1 MSLQGAEFTRLVTY
15 ISRNSPDDPVHFF
28 HGHALDRAFDT
39 FRNGFSGMV
48 TYAVKANPD
57 PMVLHRLVERGMD
70 GFDVASPAEMA
81 LVRSV
86 SDSAALHY
94 NNPVRSLSEI
104 AAGLTNGVSSWSIDR
119 ESELEKLVGLP
130 AGHEIAVRLRLPVKG
145 AAYDFGAKYGAD
157 PDLAVTLVQKVQAM
171 GLTASM
177 TFHPGTQCD
186 AFGVWSTYIAACA
199 DVSRR
204 AGVPLAR
211 LNVGGGF
218 AANRLSIAPDL
229 TRIFHEIDQAVTDN
243 FGPNR
248 PALIC
253 EPGRALATEAFSL
266 LVRVKAVDDD
276 TVTLNDGIY
285 GGLAEWRDLSVG
297 NRITCFAPDGS
308 LRGANTAPR
317 KVFGPTCDSLDCLP
331 TPVLLPQDLQSEDYV
346 LIGGMGAYSQ
356 ATATGFNGYGHSHV
370 VNLDADRGGHR
381 VAAA

>member
-15 ISRNSPDDPVHFF
+15 ISRNFPDDPVHFF
-28 HGHALDRAFDT
+28 HPNDLGAAFDT
-39 FRNGFSGMV
+39 FQNGFPGMV

-57 PMVLHRLVERGMD
+57 PLVLRHLVDRGMR

-104 AAGLTNGVSSWSIDR
+104 AAGLAHGVSSWSIDR
-119 ESELEKLVGLP
+119 ESELEKLAHLP
-130 AGHEIAVRLRLPVKG
+130 VGHEIAVRLRLPVKG

-157 PDLAVTLVQKVQAM
+157 PDLAVTLLQKVRAM
-171 GLTASM
+171 GLTPSM

-186 AFGVWSTYIAACA
+186 ALGVWSTYIAACA
-199 DVSRR
+199 DVSQR
-204 AGVPLAR
+204 AGVPLTR

-218 AANRLSIAPDL
+218 AANRQSITPDL
-229 TRIFHEIDQAVTDN
+229 SRIFHEISQSVADN
-243 FGPNR
+243 FGPAQ

-266 LVRVKAVDDD
+266 LVRVKSVDQGA
-276 TVTLNDGIY
+276 VTLNDGIY

-297 NRITCFAPDGS
+297 NRITCFAPDGT
-308 LRGANTAPR
+308 LRGANTTPC

-331 TPVLLPQDLQSEDYV
+331 TPVLLPQDLAAEDYV

-356 ATATGFNGYGHSHV
+356 ATATGFNGYGRSHV
-370 VNLDADRGGHR
+370 VDLGADRGGHR
-381 VAAA
+381 VEAA